1 MVFQHSRVSRT
12 AGNCEKPWR
21 TALNLTE
28 AKQRLGIH
36 ELWSRFGF
44 PGTPS
49 KSCRCPWRK
58 DRSPSFSVTDDTVW
72 HDFATGEGGDAVD
85 FYAAA
90 TGLPIKE
97 ACRGFIAIAGGSAVS
112 SVPRP
117 PRQTSEEADFEKAAQ
132 RELWPLFEA
141 GNEEDLSRLAA
152 LRHVS
157 IDGLRLMSSRGLLFF
172 TTWKGQRSWV
182 VTDGARK
189 NAQARRMDGLLWNG
203 DGPKAWTLPGSE
215 ASRPIGAREA
225 LMFRTVLLVEG
236 PPDALAAHHFVHAHG
251 RQEDTAVVAMLGSS
265 MDIHPASLPCFGGRK
280 RLRLYPHSDTP
291 GRDAAVRWA
300 LQLAKMKAL
309 VDAVNFT
316 GLEMADG
323 SQVKDLNDTTRIAP
337 TQAHELSNL
346 IPDNED
352 RHP

>member
-1 MVFQHSRVSRT
+1 M
-12 AGNCEKPWR
+12 
-21 TALNLTE
+21 NLTE

-203 DGPKAWTLPGSE
+203 DGPKAWNLPGSE
-215 ASRPIGAREA
+215 ATRPVGARESQQ
-225 LMFRTVLLVEG
+225 FPIIILVEG
-236 PPDALAAHHFVHAHG
+236 GPDALSAHCFIHAFG

-265 MDIHPASLPCFGGRK
+265 MSIHPASLPIFGCGKKVRILPHNDEAGR
-280 RLRLYPHSDTP
+280 
-291 GRDAAVRWA
+291 AAKERWGE
-300 LQLAKMKAL
+300 QLTSVGSV
-309 VDAVNFT
+309 VDSVDFT
-316 GLEMADG
+316 GLEMEDG
-323 SQVKDLNDTTRIAP
+323 SQVKDLNNCNKIA
-337 TQAHELSNL
+337 QKHAHELLDL
-346 IPDNED
+346 IPTNENN
-352 RHP
+352 PF